1 MRASSAYSRKRPPS
15 ALAAFAA
22 GPAAGLSRRRAG
34 SAALPFVQPGREE
47 YAHYEENRFRSALQE
62 PLSTFS
68 LEADGASYAVCRRK
82 LASGRH
88 PEPDAVRIEE
98 LLNYFS
104 YDYPAPEGEDPLSL
118 VVDAGPCPW
127 EPSHRLVRIGLR
139 AREIPAAEI
148 PPSNFI
154 YLIDVSGSMTGRL
167 PLVQA
172 SMKMLTDNLRPG
184 DRVSVVT
191 YADGVRVVS
200 ENVPGS
206 ERRRIKDVIDGLTA
220 SGSTAGGAG
229 LECAYEVAGRCF
241 IPGGNNRI
249 VLLSS
254 DMTKVVR
261 VITGFENHGV
271 TDTFQTPT
279 GVAVASDDTLYI
291 ADSLNR
297 RVVVLNPDDT
307 LNRIIEIPQL
317 SGSVKALGGVTYA
330 VGTHIEGMGNLNQ
343 ETDVDGM
350 KYRTERFT
358 SGSATELADEQGTTY
373 QVSAYESTL
382 QPLVKTVTDSKGAT
396 YAIAENGKSVIRTNA
411 DGSTFTYARY
421 DATTNIDLFIL
432 IGRLIKGNQNITG
445 MSGLIGL
452 ALDEQDNLYC
462 ISAKTV
468 VVLDQKGNM
477 VTTYGN
483 YRNADDAL
491 TSFATISEFALD
503 GDSVFIR
510 DADNHIVE
518 LDRAGSTRRVIE
530 SNCIRKT
537 DADGNITRMTGMTG
551 AAAASSEDEETA
563 FQNILGIE
571 LTGDYLIVGEKNGEI
586 NVMKTTGKLLGTVE
600 NNSLLLLDTKTDS
613 VSAVT
618 TVKNGKQDERLTEV
632 SATAMVDWTGTQR
645 LCVKEST
652 GRVLVLDDN
661 WTVLHTAQNNCVEV
675 QDRNGAVT
683 ERILGVNAGSGYQA
697 FAEVSGVE
705 GVALNSASQ
714 LCIADSDNRLIV
726 LDGDKNV
733 ARVTVNPNSEVL
745 DANFLFTPLKV
756 SVDYAGRVYCIA
768 QNMFEGIMVFETN
781 GDFTGFFGTISVE
794 ITAWEKFWRK
804 LATKEERSKQQLF
817 IPTEFTGIDID
828 DEGFV
833 YASNKDT
840 AGTQAVR
847 RLNPKGE
854 DVIRMGQ
861 TKNLGGD
868 MQISGTSQYAGA
880 STIVDVVY
888 REKGIY
894 SLLDSKRGRIITY
907 DHEGNL
913 LYIFGGLGTQA
924 GTMEAPVAIECAGEK
939 MLALDSKQGVI
950 AVFGETEYGRL
961 INEAVG
967 LRYDGDETQAVAL
980 WQEVL
985 RMDENNELAN
995 TGIGKAYL
1003 SAGDNEKAMEYLKRG
1018 MNRDYYSV
1026 AFKRYRND
1034 VLKSNINYILTGI
1047 IAVIVAIIVVV
1058 KVIRPRR
1065 NQKNGRRA

>member
-1 MRASSAYSRKRPPS
+1 MKKMKKFLLT
-15 ALAAFAA
+15 ALAALVTFSSCA
-22 GPAAGLSRRRAG
+22 GNALADTELPYTTYNYDYWEDIVYTPAAYVPAG
-34 SAALPFVQPGREE
+34 SLTGTSYQYNGQ
-47 YAHYEENRFRSALQE
+47 SLG
-62 PLSTFS
+62 TFKNPQD
-68 LEADGASYAVCRRK
+68 LCVAKDGTVYLADS
-82 LASGRH
+82 
-88 PEPDAVRIEE
+88 
-98 LLNYFS
+98 
-104 YDYPAPEGEDPLSL
+104 
-118 VVDAGPCPW
+118 
-127 EPSHRLVRIGLR
+127 
-139 AREIPAAEI
+139 
-148 PPSNFI
+148 
-154 YLIDVSGSMTGRL
+154 
-167 PLVQA
+167 
-172 SMKMLTDNLRPG
+172 
-184 DRVSVVT
+184 
-191 YADGVRVVS
+191 
-200 ENVPGS
+200 
-206 ERRRIKDVIDGLTA
+206 
-220 SGSTAGGAG
+220 
-229 LECAYEVAGRCF
+229 
-241 IPGGNNRI
+241 GNNRI

-254 DMTKVVR
+254 DMTKVLR
-261 VITGFENHGV
+261 VISGFENHGV
-271 TDTFQTPT
+271 ADTFQTPT
-279 GVAVASDDTLYI
+279 GVAVASDNTLYI

-307 LNRIIEIPQL
+307 LSRIIEIPQIT
-317 SGSVKALGGVTYA
+317 GSVKALGGVTYA
-330 VGTHIEGMGNLNQ
+330 VDTHVDGMGELTQ
-343 ETDVDGM
+343 ETDVDGV
-350 KYRTERFT
+350 KYRAERF
-358 SGSATELADEQGTTY
+358 SAGSATELSDAQGTTY
-373 QVSAYESTL
+373 QVSAYESAL
-382 QPLVKTVTDSKGAT
+382 RPLEKTVTDSHGAA
-396 YAIAENGKSVIRTNA
+396 YQIAENGKSVIRTNA

-445 MSGLIGL
+445 MSGLLGL

-477 VTTYGN
+477 VTTYSN
-483 YRNADDAL
+483 YRNSEDAL
-491 TSFATISEFALD
+491 TSFATISEFALE
-503 GDSVFIR
+503 GESVFIR

-518 LDRAGSTRRVIE
+518 LDRSGSTRRVIE

-537 DADGNITRMTGMTG
+537 DADGNLTRMTGMTG
-551 AAAASSEDEETA
+551 GTAASEEEETA

-571 LTGDYLIVGEKNGEI
+571 LTDDYLIVGEKNGEI

-600 NNSLLLLDTKTDS
+600 NDALLLLDTKTDR

-618 TVKNGKQDERLTEV
+618 TVKNGRQDERLTEIA
-632 SATAMVDWTGTQR
+632 ATALVDWNGTQR
-645 LCVKEST
+645 LCVKESN
-652 GRVLVLDDN
+652 GRVLVLDEN
-661 WTVLHTAQNNCVEV
+661 WQVLHTAQNNCVAV

-683 ERILGVNAGSGYQA
+683 AVIRGADTGDGEKP
-697 FAEVSGVE
+697 FAEIGGVE
-705 GVALNSASQ
+705 GVALNSANQ
-714 LCIADSDNRLIV
+714 LCIADSENRLLV
-726 LDGDKNV
+726 LDGEGNV
-733 ARVTVNPNSEVL
+733 ARVSVNPSSEVL

-840 AGTQAVR
+840 SGVQAVR
-847 RLNPKGE
+847 RLNPRGE

-861 TKNLGGD
+861 SKNLGGD
-868 MQISGTSQYAGA
+868 LQIGGTSLYAGP
-880 STIVDVVY
+880 STVVDVVY

-924 GTMEAPVAIECAGEK
+924 GTMEAPVAIEYAGDK
-939 MLALDSKQGVI
+939 MLALDAKQGAI
-950 AVFGETEYGRL
+950 IVFGETEYGRL

-985 RMDENNELAN
+985 RLDENNELAN

-1003 SAGDNEKAMEYLKRG
+1003 SAGDNKEAMEYLKRG

-1034 VLKSNINYILTGI
+1034 VLKSNINGILTGI
-1047 IAVIVAIIVVV
+1047 IVLIVAILVVV
-1058 KVIRPRR
+1058 KVIRPRM
-1065 NQKNGRRA
+1065 NKKNGRRA

>member
-1 MRASSAYSRKRPPS
+1 MKKMKKFLLT
-15 ALAAFAA
+15 ALAALVTFSSCGGALA
-22 GPAAGLSRRRAG
+22 DAELPYTTYNYDYWGDIVYTPAAYVPAG
-34 SAALPFVQPGREE
+34 SITGTSFQYNG
-47 YAHYEENRFRSALQE
+47 Q
-62 PLSTFS
+62 S
-68 LEADGASYAVCRRK
+68 LGAFKNPQDLCVAQDGTVYLADS
-82 LASGRH
+82 
-88 PEPDAVRIEE
+88 
-98 LLNYFS
+98 
-104 YDYPAPEGEDPLSL
+104 
-118 VVDAGPCPW
+118 
-127 EPSHRLVRIGLR
+127 
-139 AREIPAAEI
+139 
-148 PPSNFI
+148 
-154 YLIDVSGSMTGRL
+154 
-167 PLVQA
+167 
-172 SMKMLTDNLRPG
+172 
-184 DRVSVVT
+184 
-191 YADGVRVVS
+191 
-200 ENVPGS
+200 
-206 ERRRIKDVIDGLTA
+206 
-220 SGSTAGGAG
+220 
-229 LECAYEVAGRCF
+229 
-241 IPGGNNRI
+241 GNNRI

-271 TDTFQTPT
+271 ADTFQTPT

-330 VGTHIEGMGNLNQ
+330 VGTHIEGMGDLNQ

-537 DADGNITRMTGMTG
+537 DADGSITRMTGMTG

-632 SATAMVDWTGTQR
+632 SATAMVDWNGTQR

-683 ERILGVNAGSGYQA
+683 ERILGVDAGSGYQS

-733 ARVTVNPNSEVL
+733 ARVAVNPNSEVL

-924 GTMEAPVAIECAGEK
+924 
-939 MLALDSKQGVI
+939 
-950 AVFGETEYGRL
+950 
-961 INEAVG
+961 
-967 LRYDGDETQAVAL
+967 VAL

-1047 IAVIVAIIVVV
+1047 IAVIVAIVVVV

>member
-1 MRASSAYSRKRPPS
+1 MKKMKKFLLT
-15 ALAAFAA
+15 ALAALVTFSSCGGALA
-22 GPAAGLSRRRAG
+22 DAELPYTTYNYDYWGDIVYTPAAYVPAG
-34 SAALPFVQPGREE
+34 SITGTSFQYNG
-47 YAHYEENRFRSALQE
+47 Q
-62 PLSTFS
+62 S
-68 LEADGASYAVCRRK
+68 LGAFKNPQDLCVAQDGTVYLADS
-82 LASGRH
+82 
-88 PEPDAVRIEE
+88 
-98 LLNYFS
+98 
-104 YDYPAPEGEDPLSL
+104 
-118 VVDAGPCPW
+118 
-127 EPSHRLVRIGLR
+127 
-139 AREIPAAEI
+139 
-148 PPSNFI
+148 
-154 YLIDVSGSMTGRL
+154 
-167 PLVQA
+167 
-172 SMKMLTDNLRPG
+172 
-184 DRVSVVT
+184 
-191 YADGVRVVS
+191 
-200 ENVPGS
+200 
-206 ERRRIKDVIDGLTA
+206 
-220 SGSTAGGAG
+220 
-229 LECAYEVAGRCF
+229 
-241 IPGGNNRI
+241 GNNRI

-271 TDTFQTPT
+271 ADTFQTPT

-330 VGTHIEGMGNLNQ
+330 VGTHIEGMGDLNQ

-358 SGSATELADEQGTTY
+358 SGSAT
-373 QVSAYESTL
+373 
-382 QPLVKTVTDSKGAT
+382 
-396 YAIAENGKSVIRTNA
+396 
-411 DGSTFTYARY
+411 
-421 DATTNIDLFIL
+421 
-432 IGRLIKGNQNITG
+432 
-445 MSGLIGL
+445 
-452 ALDEQDNLYC
+452 
-462 ISAKTV
+462 
-468 VVLDQKGNM
+468 
-477 VTTYGN
+477 
-483 YRNADDAL
+483 
-491 TSFATISEFALD
+491 
-503 GDSVFIR
+503 
-510 DADNHIVE
+510 
-518 LDRAGSTRRVIE
+518 
-530 SNCIRKT
+530 
-537 DADGNITRMTGMTG
+537 
-551 AAAASSEDEETA
+551 
-563 FQNILGIE
+563 E

-632 SATAMVDWTGTQR
+632 SATAMVDWNGTQR

-675 QDRNGAVT
+675 QDRNGTVT
-683 ERILGVNAGSGYQA
+683 ERILGVDAGSGYQA

-781 GDFTGFFGTISVE
+781 GDFTGFFGTIPVE

-924 GTMEAPVAIECAGEK
+924 GTMEAPVAIECAGDK

-1047 IAVIVAIIVVV
+1047 IAVIVAIVVVV

>member
-1 MRASSAYSRKRPPS
+1 M
-15 ALAAFAA
+15 
-22 GPAAGLSRRRAG
+22 
-34 SAALPFVQPGREE
+34 
-47 YAHYEENRFRSALQE
+47 
-62 PLSTFS
+62 
-68 LEADGASYAVCRRK
+68 
-82 LASGRH
+82 
-88 PEPDAVRIEE
+88 
-98 LLNYFS
+98 
-104 YDYPAPEGEDPLSL
+104 
-118 VVDAGPCPW
+118 
-127 EPSHRLVRIGLR
+127 
-139 AREIPAAEI
+139 
-148 PPSNFI
+148 
-154 YLIDVSGSMTGRL
+154 
-167 PLVQA
+167 
-172 SMKMLTDNLRPG
+172 
-184 DRVSVVT
+184 
-191 YADGVRVVS
+191 
-200 ENVPGS
+200 
-206 ERRRIKDVIDGLTA
+206 
-220 SGSTAGGAG
+220 
-229 LECAYEVAGRCF
+229 
-241 IPGGNNRI
+241 
-249 VLLSS
+249 
-254 DMTKVVR
+254 
-261 VITGFENHGV
+261 
-271 TDTFQTPT
+271 
-279 GVAVASDDTLYI
+279 
-291 ADSLNR
+291 
-297 RVVVLNPDDT
+297 
-307 LNRIIEIPQL
+307 
-317 SGSVKALGGVTYA
+317 
-330 VGTHIEGMGNLNQ
+330 
-343 ETDVDGM
+343 
-350 KYRTERFT
+350 
-358 SGSATELADEQGTTY
+358 
-373 QVSAYESTL
+373 
-382 QPLVKTVTDSKGAT
+382 
-396 YAIAENGKSVIRTNA
+396 
-411 DGSTFTYARY
+411 
-421 DATTNIDLFIL
+421 
-432 IGRLIKGNQNITG
+432 
-445 MSGLIGL
+445 
-452 ALDEQDNLYC
+452 
-462 ISAKTV
+462 
-468 VVLDQKGNM
+468 
-477 VTTYGN
+477 
-483 YRNADDAL
+483 
-491 TSFATISEFALD
+491 
-503 GDSVFIR
+503 
-510 DADNHIVE
+510 
-518 LDRAGSTRRVIE
+518 
-530 SNCIRKT
+530 
-537 DADGNITRMTGMTG
+537 
-551 AAAASSEDEETA
+551 
-563 FQNILGIE
+563 
-571 LTGDYLIVGEKNGEI
+571 
-586 NVMKTTGKLLGTVE
+586 
-600 NNSLLLLDTKTDS
+600 
-613 VSAVT
+613 T

-632 SATAMVDWTGTQR
+632 SATAMVDWNGTQR

-683 ERILGVNAGSGYQA
+683 ERILGVDAGSGYQA
-697 FAEVSGVE
+697 FAEVRGVE

-924 GTMEAPVAIECAGEK
+924 GTMEAPVAIECAGDK

-1047 IAVIVAIIVVV
+1047 IAVIVAIVVVV

>member
-1 MRASSAYSRKRPPS
+1 MKKMKKFLLT
-15 ALAAFAA
+15 ALAALVTFSSCGGALA
-22 GPAAGLSRRRAG
+22 DAELPYTTYNYDYWGDIVYTPAAYVPAG
-34 SAALPFVQPGREE
+34 SI
-47 YAHYEENRFRSALQE
+47 
-62 PLSTFS
+62 T
-68 LEADGASYAVCRRK
+68 GASFQYNGQSLGAFKNPQDLCVAQDGTVY
-82 LASGRH
+82 LADS
-88 PEPDAVRIEE
+88 
-98 LLNYFS
+98 
-104 YDYPAPEGEDPLSL
+104 
-118 VVDAGPCPW
+118 
-127 EPSHRLVRIGLR
+127 
-139 AREIPAAEI
+139 
-148 PPSNFI
+148 
-154 YLIDVSGSMTGRL
+154 
-167 PLVQA
+167 
-172 SMKMLTDNLRPG
+172 
-184 DRVSVVT
+184 
-191 YADGVRVVS
+191 
-200 ENVPGS
+200 
-206 ERRRIKDVIDGLTA
+206 
-220 SGSTAGGAG
+220 
-229 LECAYEVAGRCF
+229 
-241 IPGGNNRI
+241 GNNRI

-271 TDTFQTPT
+271 ADTFQTPT
-279 GVAVASDDTLYI
+279 GVAVANDDTLYI

-330 VGTHIEGMGNLNQ
+330 VGTHIEGMGDLNQ

-382 QPLVKTVTDSKGAT
+382 QPLVKAVTDSKGAT

-411 DGSTFTYARY
+411 DGS
-421 DATTNIDLFIL
+421 
-432 IGRLIKGNQNITG
+432 
-445 MSGLIGL
+445 
-452 ALDEQDNLYC
+452 
-462 ISAKTV
+462 
-468 VVLDQKGNM
+468 
-477 VTTYGN
+477 
-483 YRNADDAL
+483 
-491 TSFATISEFALD
+491 
-503 GDSVFIR
+503 
-510 DADNHIVE
+510 
-518 LDRAGSTRRVIE
+518 
-530 SNCIRKT
+530 
-537 DADGNITRMTGMTG
+537 ITRMTGMTG

-683 ERILGVNAGSGYQA
+683 ERILGVDAGSGYQA

-924 GTMEAPVAIECAGEK
+924 GTMEAPVAIECAGDK

-1047 IAVIVAIIVVV
+1047 IAVIVAIVVVV

>member
-1 MRASSAYSRKRPPS
+1 MKKMKKFLLTALAALVTFSSCAGS
-15 ALAAFAA
+15 ALADTDLPYTTYNYDYWEDIVYT
-22 GPAAGLSRRRAG
+22 PAAYVPAG
-34 SAALPFVQPGREE
+34 SL
-47 YAHYEENRFRSALQE
+47 
-62 PLSTFS
+62 T
-68 LEADGASYAVCRRK
+68 GASLQYHGQALGAFKNPQDLCVAQDGTVY
-82 LASGRH
+82 LADS
-88 PEPDAVRIEE
+88 
-98 LLNYFS
+98 
-104 YDYPAPEGEDPLSL
+104 
-118 VVDAGPCPW
+118 
-127 EPSHRLVRIGLR
+127 
-139 AREIPAAEI
+139 
-148 PPSNFI
+148 
-154 YLIDVSGSMTGRL
+154 
-167 PLVQA
+167 
-172 SMKMLTDNLRPG
+172 
-184 DRVSVVT
+184 
-191 YADGVRVVS
+191 
-200 ENVPGS
+200 
-206 ERRRIKDVIDGLTA
+206 
-220 SGSTAGGAG
+220 
-229 LECAYEVAGRCF
+229 
-241 IPGGNNRI
+241 GNNRI

-254 DMTKVVR
+254 DMTKVIR
-261 VITGFENHGV
+261 VISGFENHGV
-271 TDTFQTPT
+271 ADTFQTPT

-317 SGSVKALGGVTYA
+317 TGSVKALGGVTYA
-330 VGTHIEGMGNLNQ
+330 VGTHVEGMGELTQ
-343 ETDVDGM
+343 ETVADGV
-350 KYRTERFT
+350 KYRAERFAA
-358 SGSATELADEQGTTY
+358 GSATELSDAQGTTY
-373 QVSAYESTL
+373 QVSAYESVL
-382 QPLVKTVTDSKGAT
+382 QPLEKTVTDSRGAS
-396 YAIAENGKSVIRTNA
+396 YQIAENGKSVIRTNA

-452 ALDEQDNLYC
+452 AVDEQNNLYC

-477 VTTYGN
+477 VTTYSN
-483 YRNADDAL
+483 YRNAEDAL

-518 LDRAGSTRRVIE
+518 LDRAGSTRRIIE

-537 DADGNITRMTGMTG
+537 DADGNVTRMTGMSG
-551 AAAASSEDEETA
+551 AAASEEEETA

-571 LTGDYLIVGEKNGEI
+571 LTDDYLIVGEKNGEI

-600 NNSLLLLDTKTDS
+600 NDTLLLLDTKTDR
-613 VSAVT
+613 VSSVT
-618 TVKNGKQDERLTEV
+618 TVKNGRQDERLANLD
-632 SATAMVDWTGTQR
+632 ATALVDWNGTQR

-652 GRVLVLDDN
+652 GRVLVLDEN
-661 WTVLHTAQNNCVEV
+661 WRVLHAAQNNCVEV

-683 ERILGVNAGSGYQA
+683 ARIQRVDAGNGEKP
-697 FAEVSGVE
+697 FAEIGGVE
-705 GVALNSASQ
+705 GVALNSANQ
-714 LCIADSDNRLIV
+714 LCIADSENRLLV
-726 LDGDKNV
+726 LDGEGNV
-733 ARVTVNPNSEVL
+733 ARVSVNPNSEVL

-804 LATKEERSKQQLF
+804 LATKEERAKQQLF

-840 AGTQAVR
+840 SGIQAVR
-847 RLNPKGE
+847 RLNPRGE

-861 TKNLGGD
+861 SKNLGGD
-868 MQISGTSQYAGA
+868 LWTGATSSQYGGP
-880 STIVDVVY
+880 STVVDVVY

-924 GTMEAPVAIECAGEK
+924 GTMEAPVAIEYAGDK
-939 MLALDSKQGVI
+939 MLALDAKQGAI
-950 AVFGETEYGRL
+950 IVFGETEYGRL

-985 RMDENNELAN
+985 RLDENNELAN

-1034 VLKSNINYILTGI
+1034 VLKANINGILTGI
-1047 IAVIVAIIVVV
+1047 IVLVVAIIVIN
-1058 KVIRPRR
+1058 KVIRPRM
-1065 NQKNGRRA
+1065 NKKNGRRA

>member
-1 MRASSAYSRKRPPS
+1 MKKMKKFLLT
-15 ALAAFAA
+15 ALAALVTFSSCGGALA
-22 GPAAGLSRRRAG
+22 DAELPYTTYNYDYWGDIVYTPAAYVPAG
-34 SAALPFVQPGREE
+34 SI
-47 YAHYEENRFRSALQE
+47 
-62 PLSTFS
+62 T
-68 LEADGASYAVCRRK
+68 GASFQYNGQSLGAFKNPQDLCVAQDGTVY
-82 LASGRH
+82 LADS
-88 PEPDAVRIEE
+88 
-98 LLNYFS
+98 
-104 YDYPAPEGEDPLSL
+104 
-118 VVDAGPCPW
+118 
-127 EPSHRLVRIGLR
+127 
-139 AREIPAAEI
+139 
-148 PPSNFI
+148 
-154 YLIDVSGSMTGRL
+154 
-167 PLVQA
+167 
-172 SMKMLTDNLRPG
+172 
-184 DRVSVVT
+184 
-191 YADGVRVVS
+191 
-200 ENVPGS
+200 
-206 ERRRIKDVIDGLTA
+206 
-220 SGSTAGGAG
+220 
-229 LECAYEVAGRCF
+229 
-241 IPGGNNRI
+241 GNNRI

-271 TDTFQTPT
+271 ADTFQTPT
-279 GVAVASDDTLYI
+279 GVAVANDDTLYI

-330 VGTHIEGMGNLNQ
+330 VGTHIEGMGDLHQ

-350 KYRTERFT
+350 KYRAERFT

-411 DGSTFTYARY
+411 DGS
-421 DATTNIDLFIL
+421 
-432 IGRLIKGNQNITG
+432 
-445 MSGLIGL
+445 
-452 ALDEQDNLYC
+452 
-462 ISAKTV
+462 
-468 VVLDQKGNM
+468 
-477 VTTYGN
+477 
-483 YRNADDAL
+483 
-491 TSFATISEFALD
+491 
-503 GDSVFIR
+503 
-510 DADNHIVE
+510 
-518 LDRAGSTRRVIE
+518 
-530 SNCIRKT
+530 
-537 DADGNITRMTGMTG
+537 ITRMTGMTG

-600 NNSLLLLDTKTDS
+600 NDSLLLLDTKTDS

-632 SATAMVDWTGTQR
+632 SATAMVDWNGTQR

-675 QDRNGAVT
+675 QDRNGTVT
-683 ERILGVNAGSGYQA
+683 ERILGVDAGSGYQA

-924 GTMEAPVAIECAGEK
+924 GTMEAPVAIECAGDK

-967 LRYDGDETQAVAL
+967 LRYDGDETQAVVL

-1047 IAVIVAIIVVV
+1047 IAVIVAIVVVV

>member
-1 MRASSAYSRKRPPS
+1 MKKMKKFLLT
-15 ALAAFAA
+15 ALAALVTFSSCGGTLADA
-22 GPAAGLSRRRAG
+22 ELPYTTYNYDYWGYIVYTPAAYVPAG
-34 SAALPFVQPGREE
+34 SI
-47 YAHYEENRFRSALQE
+47 
-62 PLSTFS
+62 T
-68 LEADGASYAVCRRK
+68 GASFQYNGQSLGAFKNPQDLCVAQDGTVY
-82 LASGRH
+82 LADS
-88 PEPDAVRIEE
+88 
-98 LLNYFS
+98 
-104 YDYPAPEGEDPLSL
+104 
-118 VVDAGPCPW
+118 
-127 EPSHRLVRIGLR
+127 
-139 AREIPAAEI
+139 
-148 PPSNFI
+148 
-154 YLIDVSGSMTGRL
+154 
-167 PLVQA
+167 
-172 SMKMLTDNLRPG
+172 
-184 DRVSVVT
+184 
-191 YADGVRVVS
+191 
-200 ENVPGS
+200 
-206 ERRRIKDVIDGLTA
+206 
-220 SGSTAGGAG
+220 
-229 LECAYEVAGRCF
+229 
-241 IPGGNNRI
+241 GNNRI

-271 TDTFQTPT
+271 ADTFQTPT

-330 VGTHIEGMGNLNQ
+330 VGTHIEGMGGLNQ

-358 SGSATELADEQGTTY
+358 SGSATELA
-373 QVSAYESTL
+373 
-382 QPLVKTVTDSKGAT
+382 
-396 YAIAENGKSVIRTNA
+396 
-411 DGSTFTYARY
+411 
-421 DATTNIDLFIL
+421 
-432 IGRLIKGNQNITG
+432 
-445 MSGLIGL
+445 
-452 ALDEQDNLYC
+452 DEQDNLYC

-537 DADGNITRMTGMTG
+537 DADGSITRMTGMTG

-600 NNSLLLLDTKTDS
+600 NDSLLLLDTKTDS

-618 TVKNGKQDERLTEV
+618 TVKNGKQDERLSEV
-632 SATAMVDWTGTQR
+632 SATAMVDWNGTQR

-683 ERILGVNAGSGYQA
+683 ERILGVDAGSGYQA

-868 MQISGTSQYAGA
+868 MQIGGTSQYAGP
-880 STIVDVVY
+880 STVVDVVY

-924 GTMEAPVAIECAGEK
+924 GTMEAPVAIECAGDK

-950 AVFGETEYGRL
+950 VVFGETEYGRL

-1047 IAVIVAIIVVV
+1047 IAVIVAIVVVV

>member
-1 MRASSAYSRKRPPS
+1 MKKMKKFLLM
-15 ALAAFAA
+15 ALAALVTFSSCGGALA
-22 GPAAGLSRRRAG
+22 DTELPYTTYNYDYWGYIVYTPAAYVPAG
-34 SAALPFVQPGREE
+34 SI
-47 YAHYEENRFRSALQE
+47 
-62 PLSTFS
+62 T
-68 LEADGASYAVCRRK
+68 GASFQYNGQSLGAFKNPQDLCVAQDGTVY
-82 LASGRH
+82 LADS
-88 PEPDAVRIEE
+88 
-98 LLNYFS
+98 
-104 YDYPAPEGEDPLSL
+104 
-118 VVDAGPCPW
+118 
-127 EPSHRLVRIGLR
+127 
-139 AREIPAAEI
+139 
-148 PPSNFI
+148 
-154 YLIDVSGSMTGRL
+154 
-167 PLVQA
+167 
-172 SMKMLTDNLRPG
+172 
-184 DRVSVVT
+184 
-191 YADGVRVVS
+191 
-200 ENVPGS
+200 
-206 ERRRIKDVIDGLTA
+206 
-220 SGSTAGGAG
+220 
-229 LECAYEVAGRCF
+229 
-241 IPGGNNRI
+241 GNNRI

-271 TDTFQTPT
+271 ADTFQTPT
-279 GVAVASDDTLYI
+279 GVAVANDDTLYI

-551 AAAASSEDEETA
+551 AAAAASEDEETA

-600 NNSLLLLDTKTDS
+600 NNSLLLLD
-613 VSAVT
+613 
-618 TVKNGKQDERLTEV
+618 
-632 SATAMVDWTGTQR
+632 
-645 LCVKEST
+645 
-652 GRVLVLDDN
+652 DN

-683 ERILGVNAGSGYQA
+683 ERILGVDVGSGYQA

-781 GDFTGFFGTISVE
+781 GDFTGFFGTIPVE

-924 GTMEAPVAIECAGEK
+924 GTMEAPVAIECAGDK

-1047 IAVIVAIIVVV
+1047 IAVIVAIVVVV

>member
-1 MRASSAYSRKRPPS
+1 MKKMKKFLLT
-15 ALAAFAA
+15 ALAALVTFSSCGGALA
-22 GPAAGLSRRRAG
+22 DTELPYTTYNYDYWGYIVYTPAAYVPAG
-34 SAALPFVQPGREE
+34 SI
-47 YAHYEENRFRSALQE
+47 
-62 PLSTFS
+62 T
-68 LEADGASYAVCRRK
+68 GASFQYNGQSLGEFKNPQDLCVAQDGTVY
-82 LASGRH
+82 LADS
-88 PEPDAVRIEE
+88 
-98 LLNYFS
+98 
-104 YDYPAPEGEDPLSL
+104 
-118 VVDAGPCPW
+118 
-127 EPSHRLVRIGLR
+127 
-139 AREIPAAEI
+139 
-148 PPSNFI
+148 
-154 YLIDVSGSMTGRL
+154 
-167 PLVQA
+167 
-172 SMKMLTDNLRPG
+172 
-184 DRVSVVT
+184 
-191 YADGVRVVS
+191 
-200 ENVPGS
+200 
-206 ERRRIKDVIDGLTA
+206 
-220 SGSTAGGAG
+220 
-229 LECAYEVAGRCF
+229 
-241 IPGGNNRI
+241 GNNRI

-271 TDTFQTPT
+271 ADTFQTPT
-279 GVAVASDDTLYI
+279 GVAVANDDTLYI

-330 VGTHIEGMGNLNQ
+330 VGTHIEGMGDLHQ

-411 DGSTFTYARY
+411 DGS
-421 DATTNIDLFIL
+421 
-432 IGRLIKGNQNITG
+432 
-445 MSGLIGL
+445 
-452 ALDEQDNLYC
+452 
-462 ISAKTV
+462 
-468 VVLDQKGNM
+468 
-477 VTTYGN
+477 
-483 YRNADDAL
+483 
-491 TSFATISEFALD
+491 
-503 GDSVFIR
+503 
-510 DADNHIVE
+510 
-518 LDRAGSTRRVIE
+518 
-530 SNCIRKT
+530 
-537 DADGNITRMTGMTG
+537 ITRMTGMTG
-551 AAAASSEDEETA
+551 AAAAASEDEETA

-632 SATAMVDWTGTQR
+632 SATAMVDWNGTQR

-683 ERILGVNAGSGYQA
+683 ERILGVDAGSGYQA

-924 GTMEAPVAIECAGEK
+924 GTMEAPVAIECAGDK

-1047 IAVIVAIIVVV
+1047 IAVIVAIVVVV